1 MTIFQFF
8 RLVAKFLL
16 IYFIIS
22 VFFLSFTLYPLLSLS
37 PVSHIFTP
45 NMFWHLR
52 LHVRPRPF
60 LPSVPRGG
68 PKRRRGLGMRCLC
81 VVVPLSVLLH
91 LISDPQSFEL
101 SDSSNEHMQLKF
113 LVFILLS
120 VLLTSTIARPQY
132 KGNDFFTNH
141 IFLFKYI
148 FSDIDYK
155 LYGDGDDG
163 VAVDAVYEVISDK
176 PPEGTPTKHH
186 HHHHHKKM
194 SKSNRL
200 DRLRR
205 YLNDRL

>member
-1 MTIFQFF
+1 
-8 RLVAKFLL
+8 
-16 IYFIIS
+16 
-22 VFFLSFTLYPLLSLS
+22 
-37 PVSHIFTP
+37 
-45 NMFWHLR
+45 
-52 LHVRPRPF
+52 
-60 LPSVPRGG
+60 
-68 PKRRRGLGMRCLC
+68 
-81 VVVPLSVLLH
+81 
-91 LISDPQSFEL
+91 
-101 SDSSNEHMQLKF
+101 MQLKF

-132 KGNDFFTNH
+132 K
-141 IFLFKYI
+141 
-148 FSDIDYK
+148 DIDYK

-205 YLNDRL
+205 YLNDRLRSFVSSRFTRISPIPTTFLSFFKNHPSPFKSFH